1 MKEML
6 IAYIFGISI
15 FTLVIFG
22 IDKRK
27 AKKHQNRISEN
38 SLLVLT
44 FFGGTIGSI
53 LGMIVFNHKISKD
66 SFLLKIF
73 FVIMLQILLIFLIYN
88 NQKYLLAL

>member
-15 FTLVIFG
+15 FTLAVFG

-27 AKKHQNRISEN
+27 ARKHQNRISEN
-38 SLLVLT
+38 TLLILT

-53 LGMIVFNHKISKD
+53 VGMIVFNHKISKR
-66 SFLLKIF
+66 SFLFKIF
-73 FVIMLQILLIFLIYN
+73 FVIALQILLICLIYN
-88 NQKYLLAL
+88 HQNIF